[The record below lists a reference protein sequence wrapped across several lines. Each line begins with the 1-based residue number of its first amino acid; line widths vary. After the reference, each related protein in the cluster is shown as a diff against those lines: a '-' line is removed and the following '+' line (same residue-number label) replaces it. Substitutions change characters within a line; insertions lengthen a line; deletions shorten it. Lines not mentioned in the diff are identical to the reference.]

1 MYAGLPG
8 IDSEHSQKTWESVYV
23 WKWLVKSTRIKS
35 IYFRII
41 ERCTHLP
48 VEIPSTP
55 KKEDNRCVYEGKNAF
70 LWLPTGFGKLVGY
83 KMLSCVL
90 DHKQSELGTGLSSY
104 AVALLVLPL
113 VSLTIA
119 TFNSL
124 SEHYFVIAY
133 LLALYIYYFRIS
145 CPHTIS
151 CGQAIV
157 KMAMHVQAV
166 DTRLFLSFH
175 VAWVQGYVIHC
186 CTCEY

>member
-1 MYAGLPG
+1 MVGKINTYK
-8 IDSEHSQKTWESVYV
+8 IQ
-23 WKWLVKSTRIKS
+23 
-35 IYFRII
+35 YFRII

-83 KMLSCVL
+83 EMLSCVL

-104 AVALLVLPL
+104 AVVLLVLPL

-119 TFNSL
+119 KFTTV

-133 LLALYIYYFRIS
+133 LLALYIYYLYEYLVRI
-145 CPHTIS
+145 
-151 CGQAIV
+151 
-157 KMAMHVQAV
+157 
-166 DTRLFLSFH
+166 LFH
-175 VAWVQGYVIHC
+175 VDKLGGHYNFSENGYAC
-186 CTCEY
+186 ASS